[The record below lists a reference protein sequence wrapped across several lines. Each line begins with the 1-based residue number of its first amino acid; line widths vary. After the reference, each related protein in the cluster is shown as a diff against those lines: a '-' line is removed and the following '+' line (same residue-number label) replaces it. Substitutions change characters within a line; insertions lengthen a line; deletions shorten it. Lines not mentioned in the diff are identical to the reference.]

1 MEGTGLI
8 LDLAI
13 AFGAA
18 LVGGLIARLLKQP
31 ALLGYLIAG
40 IVIGPYALGLIQRT
54 DNIQI
59 LATIG
64 VVLLLFTLGIEFSL
78 QELRRIRNVAILGGI
93 AQIAAT
99 TALGIFVGRAL
110 LGQGLYESIAFG
122 FMIAL
127 SSTMVV
133 IGMLVS
139 RGESNSVHGRVMIGI
154 LLLQDIAAAF
164 AMFILPVLGTGDGN
178 LLPVLGL
185 ALFKA
190 VVFVALVLVA
200 GIWLIPRVLRRV
212 ALRQSRELFII
223 SVAVLALGGAF
234 AAYYFGLSAALGA
247 FAIGL
252 MISESDFAHQALGD
266 MVPLRDL
273 FAALFF
279 VSIGVLI
286 DLSFLAANIV
296 PLLILVATI
305 VLGKFAI
312 LSAITRS
319 FGYRGKTVPLVGAG
333 MVQVGEFS
341 FVLARLGL
349 GAGIIAER
357 SYSMIL
363 GAALITIVITP
374 FIFALTTRLSV
385 RQKVEAVRVAGGGE
399 ELPGAPPQ
407 GSSKHVIICGHGRV
421 GSNVARILT
430 QLNIPCVVTDLDPK
444 TISELREQEIPCIYG
459 DAGNQKVLYQAGV
472 KDAAA
477 LVLAIPDPVAIRL
490 AFDNTRR
497 ISPNLDIIARVHS
510 DSEFELLKNK
520 GISEAVR
527 PETEAALEIVR
538 HILCRLNIPE
548 TTVEEV
554 IANERKHAPCELQ

>member
-1 MEGTGLI
+1 MEETGLI
-8 LDLAI
+8 LNLAI

-40 IVIGPYALGLIQRT
+40 IVIGPRALGLIEST
-54 DNIQI
+54 ANIQL
-59 LATIG
+59 LASIG

-78 QELRRIRNVAILGGI
+78 QELRRIRNVAIFGGI

-99 TALGIFVGRAL
+99 TALGIYVGIAL
-110 LGQGLYESIAFG
+110 LGQGLYEAIAFG

-133 IGMLVS
+133 IGMLVG
-139 RGESNSVHGRVMIGI
+139 RGESNSMHGRVMIGM

-164 AMFILPVLGTGDGN
+164 AMFILPVLGTDDSN
-178 LLPVLGL
+178 LLPVLSV
-185 ALFKA
+185 ALLKA

-200 GIWLIPRVLRRV
+200 GIWLIPRLLRRV
-212 ALRQSRELFII
+212 ALRQSRELFVI

-279 VSIGVLI
+279 VSIGMLI
-286 DLSFLAANIV
+286 DLSFLTANII
-296 PLLILVATI
+296 PLLILVAAI

-312 LSAITRS
+312 FSAMTRS
-319 FGYRGKTVPLVGAG
+319 FGYRGKTVPLVAAG

-341 FVLARLGL
+341 FVLAQLGL
-349 GAGIIAER
+349 GSGVITGYT
-357 SYSMIL
+357 YSMIL
-363 GAALITIVITP
+363 GAALITIVLTP
-374 FIFALTTRLSV
+374 FVFALTSRICTR
-385 RQKVEAVRVAGGGE
+385 RRVTMKITTEFKEKLAMI
-399 ELPGAPPQ
+399 PP
-407 GSSKHVIICGHGRV
+407 SLTNHVIICGHGRV
-421 GSNVARILT
+421 GSKVAQILN
-430 QLNIPCVVTDLDPK
+430 QLKILCVVTDLDPK
-444 TISELREQEIPCIYG
+444 TISELREQDIPYIYG
-459 DAGNQKVLYQAGV
+459 DAGNPRVLHEAGI
-472 KDAAA
+472 KDAAT

-490 AFDNTRR
+490 AFDHARR
-497 ISPNLDIIARVHS
+497 MNPNLDIIARVHS
-510 DSEFELLKNK
+510 DSEFELLKKK
-520 GISEAVR
+520 GISEVVR
-527 PETEAALEIVR
+527 PETEAGLEIVR

-548 TTVEEV
+548 TTVEGV
-554 IANERKHAPCELQ
+554 IANERKACPM

>member
-1 MEGTGLI
+1 MEETGLI

-78 QELRRIRNVAILGGI
+78 QELRRIRDIAIFGGI

-110 LGQGLYESIAFG
+110 LGQGLYEAIAFG

-133 IGMLVS
+133 IGMLVG

-154 LLLQDIAAAF
+154 LLMQDIAAAF
-164 AMFILPVLGTGDGN
+164 AMFILPVLGTGDGS
-178 LLPVLGL
+178 LLPVLGV
-185 ALFKA
+185 AFFKA
-190 VVFVALVLVA
+190 TVFVALVLVA
-200 GIWLIPRVLRRV
+200 GIWLIPRILRRV
-212 ALRQSRELFII
+212 ALRQSRELFVI

-312 LSAITRS
+312 FSAITRS

-341 FVLARLGL
+341 FVLAQLGL
-349 GAGIIAER
+349 GAGIIAEH

-363 GAALITIVITP
+363 GAALITIVLTP
-374 FIFALTTRLSV
+374 FVFALTSRLSV
-385 RQKVEAVRVAGGGE
+385 RQKAEAVQVAAEGE
-399 ELPGAPPQ
+399 EHPGIAPPAL
-407 GSSKHVIICGHGRV
+407 SKHVVICGHGRV

-459 DAGNQKVLYQAGV
+459 DAGNQNVLYEAGV
-472 KDAAA
+472 KDAAT

-490 AFDNTRR
+490 AFDHARR
-497 ISPNLDIIARVHS
+497 INPNLDIIARVHS
-510 DSEFELLKNK
+510 DSELELLRKK

-527 PETEAALEIVR
+527 PETEAGLEIVR
-538 HILCRLNIPE
+538 HILCRLNIPQ

-554 IANERKHAPCELQ
+554 IANERKTCPM